1 MSINNLDYGGF
12 VVSNNVID
20 GKQIRYTFREKS
32 DIPQLNGWTIY
43 STEDSEEYVN
53 EADNFQILGASSLEK
68 LAPVM
73 LGIFNAPYNTDLCW
87 LYEDGVHVGF
97 YDLKSEEEKDITQ
110 IIGGY

>member
-53 EADNFQILGASSLEK
+53 EADNFQSRLL
-68 LAPVM
+68 
-73 LGIFNAPYNTDLCW
+73 
-87 LYEDGVHVGF
+87 
-97 YDLKSEEEKDITQ
+97 
-110 IIGGY
+110 